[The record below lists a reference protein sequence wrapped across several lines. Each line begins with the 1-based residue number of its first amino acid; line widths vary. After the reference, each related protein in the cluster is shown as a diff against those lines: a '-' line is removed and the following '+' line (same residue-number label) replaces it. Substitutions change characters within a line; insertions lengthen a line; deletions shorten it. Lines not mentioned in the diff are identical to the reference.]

1 MGRFDFLD
9 GYLRRLISKSECD
22 ALEHPI
28 KTLNALDGYGAFL
41 ESTEY
46 DPSLASM
53 ALFLGTSKEMIYSK
67 DQDVRKYL
75 FFDVRN
81 SFGDVVEFIPIM
93 SVEEID
99 GIRDGVDVDLTQVVS
114 LDVLINRHEA
124 RTGESLTKEEKKS
137 MYSLKGAYIKLFNR
151 GGIKGKLSG
160 KWKYNRDR
168 DWVVRNVLN
177 RQCVGLKELYTMIVR
192 GSIVVRQ
199 ISFTEIFRAYKQ
211 VSESEWIKS
220 GKDAR
225 NPAMSIFMLMN
236 QSGYAPV
243 YQNKQTTEY
252 ISPQSVL
259 DEAEYQK
266 RLDSLIT
273 GFIDGGNK
281 VE

>member
-1 MGRFDFLD
+1 MGRFDFLE
-9 GYLRRLISKSECD
+9 GYLRRLISKTECD

-53 ALFLGTSKEMIYSK
+53 ALFLGTSKEIIYSK

-75 FFDVRN
+75 FFDVRDC
-81 SFGDVVEFIPIM
+81 FGDVVEFIPIM

-99 GIRDGVDVDLTQVVS
+99 GVRDGVDVDLTQVVS
-114 LDVLINRHEA
+114 LDVLIDRYEG
-124 RTGESLTKEEKKS
+124 RTGESFTKDERE
-137 MYSLKGAYIKLFNR
+137 SLRAFRGAYIKLFNK
-151 GGIKGKLSG
+151 GGIKGRFSG
-160 KWKYNRDR
+160 TRKYSRNRG
-168 DWVVRNVLN
+168 WVVRNVLK
-177 RQCVGLKELYTMIVR
+177 RQYTGLRELYVMIVR
-192 GSIVVRQ
+192 GSIAVRQ

-273 GFIDGGNK
+273 GMIDGGNK

>member
-75 FFDVRN
+75 FFDVRD
-81 SFGDVVEFIPIM
+81 SFGNVVEFVPIM

-137 MYSLKGAYIKLFNR
+137 LHSLKGAYIKLFNR

-160 KWKYNRDR
+160 KRKYNHDR
-168 DWVVRNVLN
+168 DWVVQNVLN
-177 RQCVGLKELYTMIVR
+177 RQYVGLKELYTMIVR
-192 GSIVVRQ
+192 GSIIIRQ